1 MSKIATW
8 RETDARQIELT
19 NCVVDFITS
28 SLQPLSRVD
37 DPAFRSMIH
46 KAQPAFTMPS
56 RKYLRTKLPPEKTA
70 QLHRRISDRLK
81 NLHSICLTVDIWSSR
96 GMRAYIG
103 IIAHYILD
111 YKPESVMLACK
122 RFKGS
127 HTAENI
133 LVTYQHIV
141 ANFGI
146 EHKIGTVITD
156 NAAHMLKAFV
166 QLPGTPLTSTT
177 EDSDSD
183 DDQDDEI
190 ECTTDPADMDYL
202 PPHIPCFLHS
212 LQLVVKD
219 GLNNM
224 GTGSTAIAKG
234 AKLVS
239 HVRHSCLASD
249 LLEDGYKLQAK
260 NDTRWNSTLVML
272 KSLLKA
278 DPLKL
283 EKLNTQYKLST
294 FDIKICKEIINIFT
308 PFDIATTQCQS
319 QNSVTASLVIPC
331 IRGLRA
337 ELDEFSTT
345 SKSKL
350 ISTLITS
357 INKRLQRYESN
368 DAFKLATVLDPGG
381 SWIGV

>member
-1 MSKIATW
+1 
-8 RETDARQIELT
+8 
-19 NCVVDFITS
+19 
-28 SLQPLSRVD
+28 
-37 DPAFRSMIH
+37 
-46 KAQPAFTMPS
+46 
-56 RKYLRTKLPPEKTA
+56 
-70 QLHRRISDRLK
+70 
-81 NLHSICLTVDIWSSR
+81 
-96 GMRAYIG
+96 
-103 IIAHYILD
+103 
-111 YKPESVMLACK
+111 
-122 RFKGS
+122 
-127 HTAENI
+127 
-133 LVTYQHIV
+133 
-141 ANFGI
+141 
-146 EHKIGTVITD
+146 
-156 NAAHMLKAFV
+156 MLKAFV
-166 QLPGTPLTSTT
+166 QLSGTPLTSTT

-190 ECTTDPADMDYL
+190 ECTTDLADMDYL

-224 GTGSTAIAKG
+224 GTGSAAIAKG

-294 FDIKICKEIINIFT
+294 FDMKICKEIINILT
-308 PFDIATTQCQS
+308 PFKIATTQCQS

-331 IRGLRA
+331 IRGLKA

-357 INKRLQRYESN
+357 INKRLHKYESN
-368 DAFKLATVLDPGG
+368 DAFKLAAVLDPRRKLDWCSADEVEDIKSLIKLPAWGP
-381 SWIGV
+381 SMMQRLIEQIHLQLLKKSSCFALWEKAHLSPTRNLK